1 MIPAFATATILIGTL
16 LGLRFKVLILV
27 PAIAICLPVTFAI
40 GLAHNDS
47 IWFVLFA
54 TVLAA
59 ITLQVGYL
67 TGATIRFVITAM
79 GVRKGLFG
87 TIVVAQRTTR

>member
-1 MIPAFATATILIGTL
+1 MIPAFATATTLIGTL

-27 PAIAICLPVTFAI
+27 PAIALCSPVTLAI

-47 IWFVLFA
+47 VWFILFD

-59 ITLQVGYL
+59 TTLQVGYL
-67 TGATIRFVITAM
+67 TGAIIRFAITAM
-79 GVRKGLFG
+79 CLRKDLFG
-87 TIVVAQRTTR
+87 TIVGTQRTTR